1 MSPPVGVMRALT
13 REKPLLG
20 LRVMMP
26 VRIRLMHALVAVSLL
41 VLQLTDAGPVG
52 TSRSPI
58 YEMCGCVREAETATC
73 R

>member
-1 MSPPVGVMRALT
+1 
-13 REKPLLG
+13 
-20 LRVMMP
+20 
-26 VRIRLMHALVAVSLL
+26 MHALVAVSLL